1 MTLSNFRDLMQ
12 PEVEA
17 SEDPHPEYV
26 LQNTFALLHRLGCT
40 KVVFSRCGIPELGMG
55 KPSVFMNT
63 VSVSQ
68 LSQEN
73 CYIDT
78 VDNRGS
84 SNRVVVLGI
93 PGAVVRAARTAARV
107 CDTFATPS
115 NGNACALVVFDV
127 MANVQ

>member
-1 MTLSNFRDLMQ
+1 M
-12 PEVEA
+12 VEA

-40 KVVFSRCGIPELGMG
+40 KVVFSKCGIPELGMG

-63 VSVSQ
+63 VSFSQ

-115 NGNACALVVFDV
+115 NANACALVVFDV

>member
-1 MTLSNFRDLMQ
+1 
-12 PEVEA
+12 
-17 SEDPHPEYV
+17 
-26 LQNTFALLHRLGCT
+26 
-40 KVVFSRCGIPELGMG
+40 MG
-55 KPSVFMNT
+55 KPSVFMNK

-84 SNRVVVLGI
+84 SNSVGVLGI
-93 PGAVVRAARTAARV
+93 PGAVVRAARTAA
-107 CDTFATPS
+107 TPS
-115 NGNACALVVFDV
+115 NANACALVVFDV

>member
-1 MTLSNFRDLMQ
+1 
-12 PEVEA
+12 
-17 SEDPHPEYV
+17 
-26 LQNTFALLHRLGCT
+26 
-40 KVVFSRCGIPELGMG
+40 MG

-93 PGAVVRAARTAARV
+93 PGAVVRAARTDSTAARV

-115 NGNACALVVFDV
+115 NANACALVVFDV